1 MQGPYTGIKEEHDS
15 IFRADMGGLLFGRG
29 DGHALDFVIQVSLTD
44 EQLFCGYIL
53 IACFKE
59 ENYTVWHITPVFV
72 MGDRY
77 SMTCH
82 AYFLNGRQLQYDMS
96 CLYSMTCHACFL
108 NGRQVQSDMS
118 CLYNMTCHACFL
130 NGRQV
135 QYVIIFFILMMKWNA
150 CSFPWVFPGH
160 FEMLNCVSSSM

>member
-108 NGRQVQSDMS
+108 NGRQVQ
-118 CLYNMTCHACFL
+118 
-130 NGRQV
+130 
-135 QYVIIFFILMMKWNA
+135 YVIIFFILMMKWNA